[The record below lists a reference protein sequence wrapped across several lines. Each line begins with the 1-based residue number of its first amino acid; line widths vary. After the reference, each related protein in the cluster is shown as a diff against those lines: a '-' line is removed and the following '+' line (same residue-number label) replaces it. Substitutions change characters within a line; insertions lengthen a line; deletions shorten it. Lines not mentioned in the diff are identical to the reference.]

1 MTILLIDILVII
13 LIAKIIEFIGFFFF
27 RFYLFLDRGERS
39 EKEREGETHQ
49 CLAASCVPRTGEPGL
64 ISQGVGGHVAR
75 RDALGAVSYTHL
87 TLPTNNPW
95 CRSRW
100 SPYH

>member
-1 MTILLIDILVII
+1 ML
-13 LIAKIIEFIGFFFF
+13 A
-27 RFYLFLDRGERS
+27 S
-39 EKEREGETHQ
+39 
-49 CLAASCVPRTGEPGL
+49 LAAALLLSSALAGCAARLDVPAPAAYAPSSQLTSRAAHHWDVMAADIATHLAERLRDWPPGEHP
-64 ISQGVGGHVAR
+64 
-75 RDALGAVSYTHL
+75 VSYTHL

>member
-1 MTILLIDILVII
+1 MARASAAQGDVALEERKAQCDLLIKALVALTAQDERTLRDELAEKTAQLPVPAGISVNTVPAEVLGQRPDI
-13 LIAKIIEFIGFFFF
+13 
-27 RFYLFLDRGERS
+27 
-39 EKEREGETHQ
+39 H
-49 CLAASCVPRTGEPGL
+49 AA
-64 ISQGVGGHVAR
+64 
-75 RDALGAVSYTHL
+75 AVSYTHL